1 MCALLERRGTS
12 FWPAGGR
19 AAAFH
24 AFARELMG
32 VQLFWPER
40 GFGTSMVQDP
50 HGHGR
55 GRGRKRAFVV
65 FCADD

>member
-1 MCALLERRGTS
+1 MCDTDREELVL
-12 FWPAGGR
+12 
-19 AAAFH
+19 FH
-24 AFARELMG
+24 AFARELLG
-32 VQLFWPER
+32 VQLFWPSR

-55 GRGRKRAFVV
+55 GHGRKRAFVV